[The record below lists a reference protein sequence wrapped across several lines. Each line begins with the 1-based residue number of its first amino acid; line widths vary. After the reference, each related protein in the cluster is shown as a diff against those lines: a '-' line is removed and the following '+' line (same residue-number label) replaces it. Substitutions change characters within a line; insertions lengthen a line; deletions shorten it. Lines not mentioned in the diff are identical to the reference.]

1 MTETFEITQED
12 LLSDQDTIQT
22 TLSNQEESY
31 AFFLL
36 DNREFGIKVEYV
48 RETIL
53 HKHEFTRMPCSM
65 DALDGLINLRG
76 SIIPIINLRSRF
88 HLNAIPRSIENPI
101 AIVQFSGGLFGLLF
115 DEISEVIR
123 VKQSDISLIET
134 VEEDPEL
141 CNQGVISLDGGQR
154 IVQLLDLDRLF
165 KKYNLP
171 RINNEDAQSERFF
184 RPRKQD
190 ITFKLN
196 GQEYAIDV
204 DAIREIMKP
213 PAIKR
218 KILVHPS
225 IKGVIDLRGKLINIV
240 DLRNYFNYPTEELT
254 PESRIIIL
262 QSDLSCGILVD
273 SIKEVIQ
280 YEEDKLLSVPVL
292 EKDQNHIS
300 GIVALENSRDIIKLN
315 TGHLFDSKLI
325 LQLQGNLDLHSDEV
339 ESDDKTKPQKDGS
352 INDIA
357 DKVLISF
364 RLGDNYAFDITLF
377 REIINYSNNIVALPG
392 QQSYQEGLLNLRH
405 SAIPIINLRKYYDM
419 ENHVDVNQAKII
431 ILNLQ
436 GKSIGIM
443 VDEIIEIVKPERME
457 IERIPQLTHDAKGKT
472 ANHVREG
479 YRFKTSSG
487 EEKSLLIYD
496 VEQLIRDI
504 EAPAEAIED
513 PAGNLEVSVVEN

>member
-1 MTETFEITQED
+1 MSIEAKPIKTN
-12 LLSDQDTIQT
+12 LS
-22 TLSNQEESY
+22 SQEESY

-36 DNREFGIKVEYV
+36 DHQEFGIKVEYV

-53 HKHEFTRMPCSM
+53 HGNEFTRMPCSM

-76 SIIPIINLRSRF
+76 AIIPIINLRSRF
-88 HLNAIPRSIENPI
+88 HLNPVPRSKENPI

-123 VKQSDISLIET
+123 VKQSEISPIET

-154 IVQLLDLDRLF
+154 IVQLLDLERLF

-171 RINNEDAQSERFF
+171 RINNENAQSEKFF

-190 ITFKLN
+190 ITFMLN
-196 GQEYAIDV
+196 GQEYAIAV

-225 IKGVIDLRGKLINIV
+225 IKGVIDLRGKRINIV
-240 DLRNYFNYPTEELT
+240 DLRDYFHFPAEEMT

-262 QSDLSCGILVD
+262 HSDLSCGILVD
-273 SIKEVIQ
+273 SIKEVVQ
-280 YEEDKLLSVPVL
+280 YEEDRLLSVPVL

-300 GIVALENSRDIIKLN
+300 GIVALENGRDIIKLN
-315 TGHLFDSKLI
+315 TEHLFDSKLI
-325 LQLQGNLDLHSDEV
+325 LQLQGNLDLHSEEV
-339 ESDDKTKPQKDGS
+339 ESDYETKHRKDGS
-352 INDIA
+352 INTIA

-377 REIINYSNNIVALPG
+377 REIINYSKNIVSLPG
-392 QQSYQEGLLNLRH
+392 QQSYQEGLLNLRN
-405 SAIPIINLRKYYDM
+405 SAIPIINLRKFYDM
-419 ENHVDVNQAKII
+419 KNHVDVNQAKII
-431 ILNLQ
+431 ILNLR

-443 VDEIIEIVKPERME
+443 VDEIIEIVKPERMN

-487 EEKSLLIYD
+487 EEKTLLIYD

-504 EAPAEAIED
+504 EAPAGDIEV
-513 PAGNLEVSVVEN
+513 PAGEIEVSLVEN